1 MITLTS
7 LLVVLILCTVLSA
20 LSFYFGLLTKS
31 GSIASFFMGLT
42 IGALGA
48 PSWLVLLILFALLGF
63 IVTKFRIGLKQELG
77 VQEGKK
83 GERTYKNV
91 IANSL
96 VPLLAAI
103 GAFVLGEEYYTL
115 MAVAYIASISVA
127 AADTVAS
134 EVGSLSSKVY
144 MITTGKK
151 VKAGIDGGISLEGTI
166 ACIAGGIVAA
176 YMGCSLILSE
186 LWGTTFIIL
195 GMIGIIGCMIDSL
208 IGATLERRG
217 IVGKLGTNILSM
229 ACGAVIALVIWA
241 I

>member
-7 LLVVLILCTVLSA
+7 LLVVLVLCIVLSA

-31 GSIASFFMGLT
+31 GSIASFFMGLA
-42 IGALGA
+42 IGILGA

-63 IVTKFRIGLKQELG
+63 IVTKFRMGLKQELG

-134 EVGSLSSKVY
+134 EVGSLSPKVY

-151 VKAGIDGGISLEGTI
+151 VKAGIDGGISLEGTV

-195 GMIGIIGCMIDSL
+195 GVIGIIGCMIDSL

-229 ACGAVIALVIWA
+229 ACGAIIALAIWMF
-241 I
+241 

>member
-1 MITLTS
+1 MITLTG
-7 LLVVLILCTVLSA
+7 LLVVLILCIVLSA

-31 GSIASFFMGLT
+31 GSIASFFMGLA
-42 IGALGA
+42 IGVLGA

-63 IVTKFRIGLKQELG
+63 IVTKFRMGLKQELG

-96 VPLLAAI
+96 VPLLAAV

-134 EVGSLSSKVY
+134 EIGSLSPKVY
-144 MITTGKK
+144 MITTGKRI
-151 VKAGIDGGISLEGTI
+151 KAGIDGGISLEGTV

-195 GMIGIIGCMIDSL
+195 GVIGIIGCMIDSL

-229 ACGAVIALVIWA
+229 ACGSVIALAVWMI
-241 I
+241 

>member
-7 LLVVLILCTVLSA
+7 LLVVLVLCIVLSA

-31 GSIASFFMGLT
+31 GSIASFFVGLA
-42 IGALGA
+42 IGVLGA

-63 IVTKFRIGLKQELG
+63 IVTKFRMGLKQELG

-134 EVGSLSSKVY
+134 EVGSLSPKVY

-186 LWGTTFIIL
+186 LWGTTFMIL
-195 GMIGIIGCMIDSL
+195 GVIGIIGCMIDSL

-217 IVGKLGTNILSM
+217 IVGKLGTNVLSM
-229 ACGAVIALVIWA
+229 ACGAVIALAIWA
-241 I
+241 F

>member
-1 MITLTS
+1 
-7 LLVVLILCTVLSA
+7 
-20 LSFYFGLLTKS
+20 
-31 GSIASFFMGLT
+31 MGLA
-42 IGALGA
+42 IGVLGA

-63 IVTKFRIGLKQELG
+63 IVTKFRMGLKQELG

-134 EVGSLSSKVY
+134 EVGSLSPKVY

-195 GMIGIIGCMIDSL
+195 GVIGIIGCMIDSL

-217 IVGKLGTNILSM
+217 IVGKLGTNVLSM
-229 ACGAVIALVIWA
+229 ACGAVIALAIWA
-241 I
+241 F

>member
-1 MITLTS
+1 MITLAS
-7 LLVVLILCTVLSA
+7 LLVVLVLCIVLSA
-20 LSFYFGLLTKS
+20 LSYYFGLLTKS
-31 GSIASFFMGLT
+31 GSIASFFVGLA
-42 IGALGA
+42 IGVLGA

-63 IVTKFRIGLKQELG
+63 IVTKFKIGLKQELG

-83 GERTYKNV
+83 GERTYRNV

-103 GAFVLGEEYYTL
+103 GAFVLGDEYYTL

-134 EVGSLSSKVY
+134 EVGSLSPKVY

-151 VKAGIDGGISLEGTI
+151 VKAGIDGGISVEGTI

-186 LWGTTFIIL
+186 LWGITFLIL
-195 GMIGIIGCMIDSL
+195 GAIGIIGCMIDSL

-217 IVGKLGTNILSM
+217 IVGKLGTNIISM
-229 ACGAVIALVIWA
+229 ACGAVIALVLWA
-241 I
+241 L

>member
-7 LLVVLILCTVLSA
+7 LLVVLVLCIVLSA

-31 GSIASFFMGLT
+31 GSIASFFVGLA
-42 IGALGA
+42 IGVLGA
-48 PSWLVLLILFALLGF
+48 PSWLILLILFALLGF
-63 IVTKFRIGLKQELG
+63 IVTKFRMGLKQELG

-83 GERTYKNV
+83 GERTYRNV

-103 GAFVLGEEYYTL
+103 GAFILGDEYYTL

-134 EVGSLSSKVY
+134 EVGSLSPKVY

-151 VKAGIDGGISLEGTI
+151 VKAGIDGGISIEGTI
-166 ACIAGGIVAA
+166 ACIAGGIIAA
-176 YMGCSLILSE
+176 YMGCSLIFSE
-186 LWGTTFIIL
+186 LWGITFLIL
-195 GMIGIIGCMIDSL
+195 GAIGIIGCMIDSL
-208 IGATLERRG
+208 IGATLERRS
-217 IVGKLGTNILSM
+217 IVGKLGTNIISM
-229 ACGAVIALVIWA
+229 ACGAIIALVIWVL
-241 I
+241 

>member
-1 MITLTS
+1 MITLAS

-31 GSIASFFMGLT
+31 GSIASFFVGLA
-42 IGALGA
+42 IGVLGA
-48 PSWLVLLILFALLGF
+48 PSWLILLILFALLGF
-63 IVTKFRIGLKQELG
+63 VVTKFRMNLKQELG

-83 GERTYKNV
+83 GERTYQNV

-103 GAFVLGEEYYTL
+103 GAFVLGDVCYTL

-127 AADTVAS
+127 ASDTVAS

-144 MITTGKK
+144 MITNGKK
-151 VKAGIDGGISLEGTI
+151 VKAGIDGGISVEGTI
-166 ACIAGGIVAA
+166 ACIVGGMAAA
-176 YMGCSLILSE
+176 YFGCSLIFSE

-195 GMIGIIGCMIDSL
+195 GAIGIIGCMIDSV

-217 IVGKLGTNILSM
+217 IIGKLGTNILSM
-229 ACGAVIALVIWA
+229 ACGALIAMAIWML
-241 I
+241 

>member
-1 MITLTS
+1 
-7 LLVVLILCTVLSA
+7 
-20 LSFYFGLLTKS
+20 
-31 GSIASFFMGLT
+31 MGLT
-42 IGALGA
+42 IGVLGA

-63 IVTKFRIGLKQELG
+63 IVTKFRMGLKQELG

-134 EVGSLSSKVY
+134 EVGSLSPKVY

-195 GMIGIIGCMIDSL
+195 GVIGIIGCMIDSF
-208 IGATLERRG
+208 IGATLERQG

-229 ACGAVIALVIWA
+229 ACGAVIALAIWA

>member
-7 LLVVLILCTVLSA
+7 LLVVLVLCIVLSA

-31 GSIASFFMGLT
+31 GSIASFFVGLA
-42 IGALGA
+42 IGVLGA
-48 PSWLVLLILFALLGF
+48 PSWLILLILFALLGF
-63 IVTKFRIGLKQELG
+63 IVTKFRMGLKQELG

-83 GERTYKNV
+83 GERTYRNV

-103 GAFVLGEEYYTL
+103 GAFILGDEYYTL

-134 EVGSLSSKVY
+134 EVGSLSPKVY

-151 VKAGIDGGISLEGTI
+151 VKAGIDGGISIEGTI
-166 ACIAGGIVAA
+166 ACIAGGIIAA
-176 YMGCSLILSE
+176 YMGCSLIFSE
-186 LWGTTFIIL
+186 LWGITFLIL
-195 GMIGIIGCMIDSL
+195 GAIGIIGCMIDSL
-208 IGATLERRG
+208 IGATLERRS
-217 IVGKLGTNILSM
+217 IVGKLGTNIISM
-229 ACGAVIALVIWA
+229 ACGAIIALVLWVL
-241 I
+241 

>member
-1 MITLTS
+1 
-7 LLVVLILCTVLSA
+7 
-20 LSFYFGLLTKS
+20 
-31 GSIASFFMGLT
+31 MGLA
-42 IGALGA
+42 IGILGA

-63 IVTKFRIGLKQELG
+63 IVTKFRMGLKQELG

-134 EVGSLSSKVY
+134 EVGSLSPKVY

-151 VKAGIDGGISLEGTI
+151 VKAGIDGGISLEGTV

-195 GMIGIIGCMIDSL
+195 GVIGIIGCMIDSL

-229 ACGAVIALVIWA
+229 ACGAIIALAIWMF
-241 I
+241 

>member
-7 LLVVLILCTVLSA
+7 ILVVLILCMVLSA
-20 LSFYFGLLTKS
+20 LSLYFGLLTKS
-31 GSIASFFMGLT
+31 GSIASFFIGLA
-42 IGALGA
+42 IGVLGA
-48 PSWLVLLILFALLGF
+48 PSWLILLILFALLGF
-63 IVTKFRIGLKQELG
+63 IVTKFRMSLKQELG

-83 GERTYKNV
+83 GERTYRNV

-103 GAFVLGEEYYTL
+103 CAFASGGEYYNL

-134 EVGSLSSKVY
+134 EVGSLPPKVY

-166 ACIAGGIVAA
+166 ACIIGGIAAA
-176 YMGCSLILSE
+176 YLGCSLIFSE
-186 LWGTTFIIL
+186 LWGTEFIIL
-195 GMIGIIGCMIDSL
+195 GIIGIIGCMIDSL

-217 IVGKLGTNILSM
+217 IVGKLGTNVISM
-229 ACGAVIALVIWA
+229 ACGAAIAITIWVL
-241 I
+241 